1 MRKYAVEA
9 KHIPPP
15 RPHTAPPGAAT
26 FGMSAMAK
34 PIRPEDLDRIDLLG
48 GNGSWRQVLAEEEF
62 ERRRLADEETA
73 RQARTKVLEK
83 KRKESEREAK
93 LAAHARAE
101 EKRFQADRE
110 QKRLN
115 QLAAEQSQREAAESK
130 RVQREFEMEERRRRM
145 PKTCETCAGSAQ
157 CQECNGN
164 GHIFHVFLRSKVS
177 PEEDEAVGC
186 TAMEH
191 GRKFQGCE
199 KCGGFAHNMLGDV
212 KMGTGAC
219 AACNGHGKIWPII
232 DEKDPGT
239 SPKSKG
245 GVMQAWQVDR
255 TGDVKM

>member
-1 MRKYAVEA
+1 MNASSSAPGLSQKVSTIQKPRSLVKARGSDQSRSSPALAAAFSLRKYAVEA

-145 PKTCETCAGSAQ
+145 PKTCETCAGSA
-157 CQECNGN
+157 
-164 GHIFHVFLRSKVS
+164 
-177 PEEDEAVGC
+177 
-186 TAMEH
+186 
-191 GRKFQGCE
+191 
-199 KCGGFAHNMLGDV
+199 
-212 KMGTGAC
+212 
-219 AACNGHGKIWPII
+219 
-232 DEKDPGT
+232 
-239 SPKSKG
+239 
-245 GVMQAWQVDR
+245 
-255 TGDVKM
+255 